1 VTSGI
6 GLRASGFK
14 KGLFMFRRLIVV
26 VCSCLVLASVFSC
39 NRETAS
45 SDGRPRVAL
54 VLKTLNNPFFI
65 EMQRGAEEAA
75 KALNVDLTVQA
86 AERETDVD
94 KQMQIIEDLIQAKV
108 DALAITPS
116 GSREV
121 VPAIGK
127 ANQANIPVVVVDT
140 RLDAKAAAEAGVRTA
155 TFVGSDNYRG
165 GQLIG
170 EYLVKVSG
178 GKAKVAIL
186 EGIAGHETGDSRVRG
201 FRDAVKGAPGISI
214 VASQTANWER
224 DQGFNVF
231 QNILQAHPD
240 LDTVFACNDMMALGA
255 IEAIN
260 AAEKAGRIRVLGF
273 DAVKDARAA
282 LESGAMAATV
292 AQYPD
297 EMGRTAVEMAV
308 KAIKREP
315 VAADVGVRI
324 GLVTKENAG
333 Q

>member
-1 VTSGI
+1 
-6 GLRASGFK
+6 
-14 KGLFMFRRLIVV
+14 MRRLLLFA
-26 VCSCLVLASVFSC
+26 CACGLAAGAAAC
-39 NRETAS
+39 NRNTGS
-45 SDGRPRVAL
+45 GDGRPRVAL

-75 KALNVDLTVQA
+75 RTLNVDLVVQA

-94 KQMQIIEDLIQAKV
+94 KQMQIIENLIQARV
-108 DALAITPS
+108 GALAVTPS

-140 RLDAKAAAEAGVRTA
+140 RLDAKAAADAGVKTV

-178 GKAKVAIL
+178 GKARVAIL

-201 FRDAVKGAPGISI
+201 FRDAVKNSPGISI

-231 QNILQAHPD
+231 QNILQAQPD
-240 LDTVFACNDMMALGA
+240 VDTVFACNDMMALGA

-260 AAEKAGRIRVLGF
+260 AAGRAGRIRVLGF

-297 EMGRTAVEMAV
+297 EMGKSAVEMAV
-308 KAIKREP
+308 RAMKGEALP
-315 VAADVGVRI
+315 PDVSVRI
-324 GLVTKENAG
+324 GLVTRENAG
-333 Q
+333 K